1 MFNNPVILLMKYT
14 LHNMYTC
21 TYMCKHLYIPHVQ
34 MEKYHEIAE
43 TYTLH
48 ILSTPCPAVTAN
60 MPM

>member
-1 MFNNPVILLMKYT
+1 MKYT

-34 MEKYHEIAE
+34 IEKYHEIAE